1 MLKSE
6 RKLIDWLIRQKNV
19 LLFLVVTCFAILARL
34 DGLDFVSGDMQGFL
48 LPWAEQF
55 RAQSG
60 FTAMRSQIGD
70 YNILYQT
77 IIILLTR
84 LPGNMVHLYKY
95 VSILFDFLLALA
107 CASLLQKGRREPL
120 FGPIFNMT
128 YAIVLLLPTIV
139 LNSAVWGQ
147 CDSMYAFL
155 CILALSTLY
164 SRRYVPSF
172 IVLGLA
178 FALKLQTVFILPVY
192 LYIYIC
198 RKDFSLLHFLITILT
213 LWATG
218 IPAYL
223 QGRSLTTV
231 LEIYLLQIHE
241 YAGMVM
247 NTPSVWN
254 LFYPSYESMHT
265 FAIVL
270 TALLLGLFL
279 YHFLSHRLV
288 IREDLESFLIVA
300 AWSAWTCFFILPAM
314 HERYS
319 YLSDLLL
326 VLLALLSRKYLPYAL
341 TAVCVSGVTYT
352 NCLQNYELW
361 AVIPY
366 LTPVI
371 GIAWSLFT
379 FRILPTALT
388 HVQK

>member
-231 LEIYLLQIHE
+231 LEIYLLQMHDRYGHE
-241 YAGMVM
+241 YAQCLEPFSPFLRKYAYLCHRPDRAAPGV
-247 NTPSVWN
+247 
-254 LFYPSYESMHT
+254 LFVPFSQPPADHPGKS
-265 FAIVL
+265 
-270 TALLLGLFL
+270 GK
-279 YHFLSHRLV
+279 LSDRRSLV
-288 IREDLESFLIVA
+288 CL
-300 AWSAWTCFFILPAM
+300 
-314 HERYS
+314 
-319 YLSDLLL
+319 DLLL
-326 VLLALLSRKYLPYAL
+326 HSARHARAL
-341 TAVCVSGVTYT
+341 
-352 NCLQNYELW
+352 Q
-361 AVIPY
+361 
-366 LTPVI
+366 
-371 GIAWSLFT
+371 LF
-379 FRILPTALT
+379 
-388 HVQK
+388 V